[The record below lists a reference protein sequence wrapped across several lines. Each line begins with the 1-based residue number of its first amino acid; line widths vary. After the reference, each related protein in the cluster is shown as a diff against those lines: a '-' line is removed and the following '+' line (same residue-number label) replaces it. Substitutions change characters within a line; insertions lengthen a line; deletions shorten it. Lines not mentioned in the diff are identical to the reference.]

1 MQVIW
6 LAAHLTG
13 VHPHGYFIWILE
25 AAPPLIAAAIWA
37 VAHERF
43 RLTPLESMQS
53 CKHSCPD

>member
-13 VHPHGYFIWILE
+13 VHPHGYFTWILE

-43 RLTPLESMQS
+43 RLTPL
-53 CKHSCPD
+53 

>member
-43 RLTPLESMQS
+43 RLTPLQSMTKLQAFM
-53 CKHSCPD
+53 PD